1 MTTLAARRMP
11 ALTALA
17 TATVGPE
24 PTSASTTSAPSSPE
38 IKVTDGVVVH
48 LDVLRR
54 HRQQRARLA
63 RSSS

>member
-11 ALTALA
+11 SLTALA
-17 TATVGPE
+17 TATDGSE
-24 PTSASTTSAPSSPE
+24 PTSAASAPSSPE